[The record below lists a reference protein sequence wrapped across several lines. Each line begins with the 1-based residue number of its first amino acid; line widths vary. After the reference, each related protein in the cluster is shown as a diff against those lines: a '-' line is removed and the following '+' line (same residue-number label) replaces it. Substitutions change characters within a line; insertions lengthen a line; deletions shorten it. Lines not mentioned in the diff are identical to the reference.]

1 MNIPFN
7 RPHLTGNETSY
18 IEEAVK
24 SGKISGNGE
33 FTKKCQYFF

>member
-33 FTKKCQYFF
+33 FAQKMPIFL